1 MLFPN
6 TSLNCRGQLL
16 DLSQPVVMGILNV
29 TPDSFYDGGRYTT
42 VTHALM
48 QAETMLEQGA
58 SIIDVGGMST
68 RPNAEMIEPA
78 IEQKRVLP
86 VVEAILKLF
95 PDTIISVDT
104 IYAQTARAA
113 AAAGVSI
120 INDVSAGRLDP
131 QMYETV
137 VELGLPYILMHSK
150 GTPQT
155 MTKLTEYTDVVAE
168 VLDFFIQE
176 TGKLKAL
183 GVKDIVIDPGLGF
196 AKKME
201 HSYTLLKSLEVFK
214 ILDYPIMVGVSR
226 KSMIYR
232 LLNTDAAN
240 ALNGA
245 TALHMV
251 ALQNGARILRVHDVV
266 PAMEVIKLWE
276 TLYVD

>member
-6 TSLNCRGQLL
+6 TSLNCRGRLL
-16 DLSQPVVMGILNV
+16 DLSKPVIMGILNV
-29 TPDSFYDGGRYTT
+29 TPDSFFDGGRYNT
-42 VTHALM
+42 VTHALS
-48 QAETMLEQGA
+48 QAERMLEEGA
-58 SIIDVGGMST
+58 AIIDVGGMST
-68 RPNAEMIEPA
+68 RPNAEMIDPA
-78 IEQKRVLP
+78 IEQQRVLP
-86 VVEAILKLF
+86 VIEAILKSF
-95 PDTIISVDT
+95 PDTIISIDT

-113 AAAGVSI
+113 ASAGVSI
-120 INDVSAGRLDP
+120 INDVSAGRLDTDL
-131 QMYETV
+131 YETV
-137 VELGLPYILMHSK
+137 AELGLPYVLMHSK

-214 ILDYPIMVGVSR
+214 ILDYPIMAGVSR

-251 ALQNGARILRVHDVV
+251 ALQNGARLLRVHDVL

>member
-6 TSLNCRGQLL
+6 TSLNCRGRLL

-29 TPDSFYDGGRYTT
+29 TPDSFYDGGRYTN
-42 VTHALM
+42 VTHALI
-48 QAETMLEQGA
+48 QAETMLEEGA

-68 RPNAEMIEPA
+68 RPNAEMIDPA

-86 VVEAILKLF
+86 VIEAILKLF
-95 PDTIISVDT
+95 PDTIISIDT

-113 AAAGVSI
+113 ADAGVSI
-120 INDVSAGRLDP
+120 INDVSGGRLDAN
-131 QMYETV
+131 MYETV
-137 VELGLPYILMHSK
+137 AELGLPYILMHSK

-155 MTKLTEYTDVVAE
+155 MTKLTEYSDVVAE

-214 ILDYPIMVGVSR
+214 ILDYPIMAGVSR

-251 ALQNGARILRVHDVV
+251 ALQNGARILRVHDVL

>member
-6 TSLNCRGQLL
+6 TSLNCRGRLL
-16 DLSQPVVMGILNV
+16 DLSKPVIMGILNV
-29 TPDSFYDGGRYTT
+29 TPDSFFDGGRYST
-42 VTHALM
+42 VTHALS
-48 QAETMLEQGA
+48 QAERMLEEGA

-68 RPNAEMIEPA
+68 RPNAEMIDPA
-78 IEQKRVLP
+78 IEQQRVLP
-86 VVEAILKLF
+86 VIEAILKLF
-95 PDTIISVDT
+95 PDTIISIDT

-120 INDVSAGRLDP
+120 INDVSAGRLDTD
-131 QMYETV
+131 MYETV
-137 VELGLPYILMHSK
+137 AELGLPYVLMHSK

-196 AKKME
+196 AKKIE

-214 ILDYPIMVGVSR
+214 ILDYPIMAGVSR

-251 ALQNGARILRVHDVV
+251 ALQNGARLLRVHDVL